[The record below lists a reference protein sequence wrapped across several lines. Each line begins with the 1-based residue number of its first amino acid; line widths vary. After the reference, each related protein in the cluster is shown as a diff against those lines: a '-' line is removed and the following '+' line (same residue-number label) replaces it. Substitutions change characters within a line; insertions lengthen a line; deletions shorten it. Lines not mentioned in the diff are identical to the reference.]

1 MKVLIA
7 YRTRYGTT
15 ESCARRIG
23 RLISAEV
30 VLHDL
35 RSPDTPALEG
45 FDAVLIGG
53 SIYGGRVQREVSSF
67 CERRQERL
75 SALPVGLFICCFFE
89 GEKGMAELNAAFPPW
104 LTAHAFARELLG
116 GALTLSKLSLADRL
130 LVRGL
135 MRPPRDVS
143 AVRDDAIERLAAAV
157 AALPG

>member
-23 RLISAEV
+23 QLLSAEV

-35 RSPDTPALEG
+35 RAPGTPALEG
-45 FDAVLIGG
+45 FGAVLIGG

-67 CERRQERL
+67 CERQQQRL
-75 SALPVGLFICCFFE
+75 SAVPVGLFICCFFE

-104 LTAHAFARELLG
+104 LTAHAFSRELLG
-116 GALTLSKLSLADRL
+116 GALRLDRLTVPDRL
-130 LVRGL
+130 LVRCL

-143 AVRDDAIERLAAAV
+143 SVREEAIERLAAAV
-157 AALPG
+157 TGLPG